1 MSELTKSKP
10 WSLNVYQLK
19 LLACFFMLI
28 DHIGYLLL
36 PEQMIWR
43 AVGRLALPIFA
54 YLIANGWRYTKS
66 KLNYFLRLLIF
77 ALACHLPLVIFVRMK
92 SLNIFF
98 TLSLGLLAIA
108 LWEWSQNLERKRN
121 RYLLGGLLVLA
132 VAWLGQFIKVD
143 YGWFGVLLI
152 FSCHLFHGRWL
163 RLGLVTVGL
172 CLLQW
177 GQMLLGSG
185 VISGFNYLQILCV
198 GAFFFLA
205 RYNGRQGRPAKWL
218 FYIFYPAHFLLLS
231 ALAICIQFKF
241 DWDLIFNQVIP
252 YLLNR

>member
-1 MSELTKSKP
+1 MNELTKSKS

-28 DHIGYLLL
+28 DHIGYLLF
-36 PEQMIWR
+36 PEQMVWR

-54 YLIANGWRYTKS
+54 YLIANGWRYTRS
-66 KLNYFLRLLIF
+66 KPKYLLRLLIF
-77 ALACHLPLVIFVRMK
+77 AFICHFTLVIFVRMS

-98 TLSLGLLAIA
+98 TLSLGLVAIA
-108 LWEWSQNLERKRN
+108 LWEWSQTLGPKSS

-132 VAWLGQFIKVD
+132 VAWFGQSFKVD

-163 RLGLVTVGL
+163 RLSLVTAGL
-172 CLLQW
+172 CLIQW

-185 VISGFNYLQILCV
+185 SISSFNYLQILCV
-198 GAFFFLA
+198 GAFLFLA
-205 RYNGRQGRPAKWL
+205 RYNGLQGRPAKWL
-218 FYIFYPAHFLLLS
+218 FYIFYPAHFLVLS
-231 ALAICIQFKF
+231 AIALCIQCKF
-241 DWDLIFNQVIP
+241 DWDLIFHQVIP
-252 YLLNR
+252 YLFNR